1 MEDVSYEPSEE
12 KLLIVEQFCAVFGA
26 EWKGKSR
33 ILRAKRGKNKVN
45 NAENVGFVLHPAWI
59 LHPILHPKSPINKG
73 DFKDWCRKCRRKTQN
88 FFWRR
93 GFGNPKTSDFFE
105 ANLRTFEA
113 KHRNFTLK
121 KSDVF
126 GFRTD
131 SNHRRWH
138 FVEKGAAV
146 EERILWDVILYCNNL
161 RMSKS
166 FLNGRL
172 VSGIFPNFAKN

>member
-12 KLLIVEQFCAVFGA
+12 KLLIVEQFCVVFGA

-45 NAENVGFVLHPAWI
+45 NAENVGFILHPAWI

-138 FVEKGAAV
+138 FVLK
-146 EERILWDVILYCNNL
+146 RLTMTDFTSQIICYFTTSLHIFCNVFL
-161 RMSKS
+161 RCFTGFVCCS
-166 FLNGRL
+166 
-172 VSGIFPNFAKN
+172 